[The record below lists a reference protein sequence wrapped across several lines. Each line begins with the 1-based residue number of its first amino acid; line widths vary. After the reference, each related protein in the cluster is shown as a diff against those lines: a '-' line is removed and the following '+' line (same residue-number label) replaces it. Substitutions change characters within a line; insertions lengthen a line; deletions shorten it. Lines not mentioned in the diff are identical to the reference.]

1 MRLLSLSRFELLQIA
16 SRGFFLF
23 SLFLV
28 LITTGVFR
36 SFALAI
42 YGGFVYCATLLLINW
57 AN

>member
-1 MRLLSLSRFELLQIA
+1 MRLLSQSRFELLQIA
-16 SRGFFLF
+16 NRGFFLF

-42 YGGFVYCATLLLINW
+42 YGGFVYCARVLLINW

>member
-1 MRLLSLSRFELLQIA
+1 
-16 SRGFFLF
+16 
-23 SLFLV
+23 LFLV

-42 YGGFVYCATLLLINW
+42 YGGFFYCATLLLKVW